1 MQMKK
6 NLTALCLA
14 ALMALPCAGALAIE
28 YDLESQG
35 SEVALIQSALLELD
49 YYYGDVTQ
57 HYGTRTQRG
66 VRLFQR
72 EYGLEPTGVADDTT
86 RALLYEITGTTPPDT
101 GDMLLE
107 MNITL
112 RRGDTGS
119 DVVWLQESLAA
130 LGHYDGEISGNYG
143 NLTKEAVRLFQ
154 RANDLASDGVAGKN
168 TIRAIAYA
176 VKAQQEAERFE
187 QTFSGMDEGA
197 VYGDI
202 GDIGYAE
209 PTEDPESITTLKLG
223 VRNSAVRRLQEDLE
237 ALGFYTGVITGNY
250 GNLTKEAVRLFQR
263 ANDIPSDG
271 VAGPITLAEIAE
283 EMADLRALEAALLA
297 TPVPTAAPQIPAPT
311 PDRYGGLVEFITPAP
326 KPTATPV
333 RVTATPVRVTA
344 TPRPVSGVN
353 SSAGFL
359 NIQRELK
366 LYDNNEE
373 VRQLQIALNSLGY
386 YSGEKSGYFD
396 LMTRAAVMGYQA
408 AKGIKVSGDADKITL
423 ITINDDIFR
432 RYANVVD

>member
-1 MQMKK
+1 MKK

-14 ALMALPCAGALAIE
+14 AAMTILSAGALALE

-66 VRLFQR
+66 VRLFQ
-72 EYGLEPTGVADDTT
+72 EAYGLEATGVADEET

-107 MNITL
+107 MNVTL
-112 RRGDTGS
+112 RRGDSGS
-119 DVVWLQESLAA
+119 DVAWLQESLFE

-154 RANDLASDGVAGKN
+154 RANGLASDGVAGKN
-168 TIRAIAYA
+168 TIRAISYA
-176 VKAQQEAERFE
+176 VKAQREAERFE
-187 QTFSGMDEGA
+187 QSFFDAEDALSGDA
-197 VYGDI
+197 AP
-202 GDIGYAE
+202 GYETAE
-209 PTEDPESITTLKLG
+209 DDPESITTLSLG
-223 VRNSAVRRLQEDLE
+223 VKNSAVRRLQEDLE
-237 ALGFYTGVITGNY
+237 ELGYYTGVVTGSY

-283 EMADLRALEAALLA
+283 EIEDLRALNAALSA
-297 TPVPTAAPQIPAPT
+297 TPIPTATPQPASTPDRYNGFVQLITPAPTAAPLAATPT
-311 PDRYGGLVEFITPAP
+311 P
-326 KPTATPV
+326 K
-333 RVTATPVRVTA
+333 
-344 TPRPVSGVN
+344 PVSGVN

-359 NIQRELK
+359 NIQRELT

-373 VRQLQIALNSLGY
+373 VRQLQIALDSLGY

-408 AKGIKVSGDADKITL
+408 AKGIKVSGNADKVTL

-432 RYANVVD
+432 RYANIVD

>member
-1 MQMKK
+1 MKK

-14 ALMALPCAGALAIE
+14 AAMIGLSAGALAIE
-28 YDLESQG
+28 YGLESQG

-57 HYGTRTQRG
+57 HYGPRTQKG
-66 VRLFQR
+66 VRLFQDA
-72 EYGLEPTGVADDTT
+72 YGLEVTGVADETT

-107 MNITL
+107 MNVTL
-112 RRGDTGS
+112 RRGDSGS
-119 DVVWLQESLAA
+119 DVVWLQESLAQ
-130 LGHYDGEISGNYG
+130 LGHYSGEISGNYG

-154 RANDLASDGVAGKN
+154 RANGLSSDGVAGKN

-176 VKAQQEAERFE
+176 VKALREAELFE
-187 QTFSGMDEGA
+187 QTFSGMDESAGYDDA
-197 VYGDI
+197 P
-202 GDIGYAE
+202 GYAE
-209 PTEDPESITTLKLG
+209 PTVDPESITTLKLG
-223 VRNSAVRRLQEDLE
+223 VKNSAVRRLQEDLE
-237 ALGFYTGVITGNY
+237 ALGFYTGVVTGNY

-283 EMADLRALEAALLA
+283 EMEDLRALEAALSA
-297 TPVPTAAPQIPAPT
+297 TPVPTATPQPTPT
-311 PDRYGGLVEFITPAP
+311 PDRYNGLVQLITPAP
-326 KPTATPV
+326 TAAPV
-333 RVTATPVRVTA
+333 RVTPTPK
-344 TPRPVSGVN
+344 PVSGVN

-366 LYDNNEE
+366 LYDNSEE
-373 VRQLQIALNSLGY
+373 VRQLQIALDSLGY
-386 YSGEKSGYFD
+386 YSGESSGYYDF
-396 LMTRAAVMGYQA
+396 MTRAAVMGYQA
-408 AKGIKVSGDADKITL
+408 AKGITVSGDADKVTL

>member
-154 RANDLASDGVAGKN
+154 RAND
-168 TIRAIAYA
+168 
-176 VKAQQEAERFE
+176 
-187 QTFSGMDEGA
+187 
-197 VYGDI
+197 
-202 GDIGYAE
+202 
-209 PTEDPESITTLKLG
+209 
-223 VRNSAVRRLQEDLE
+223 
-237 ALGFYTGVITGNY
+237 
-250 GNLTKEAVRLFQR
+250 
-263 ANDIPSDG
+263 IPSDG

-297 TPVPTAAPQIPAPT
+297 TPVPTAAPQIPSPT

-408 AKGIKVSGDADKITL
+408 AKGITVSGDADKITL